1 MIKQR
6 ILTIWIVLTALALAA
21 CGLGNTRLSS
31 AEGTAYAAEVDEYVE
46 NMLVGRSECDF
57 ARYTRD
63 FDLEEWEGTLDES
76 AWQQECK
83 AGFKTG
89 AYQSKALDH
98 VEDRQESR
106 VVIYQAVFENVE
118 DATLSVYFYIDDPDH
133 LIIGYE
139 IDY

>member
-21 CGLGNTRLSS
+21 CGLGNTRLSP
-31 AEGTAYAAEVDEYVE
+31 AEGAAYAAEVEDIVE

-76 AWQQECK
+76 AWRQECE

-89 AYQSKALDH
+89 AYHSKTFNH
-98 VEDRQESR
+98 VEDRQEFR
-106 VVIYQAVFENVE
+106 VVIYQVVFENVE
-118 DATLSVYFYIDDPDH
+118 DATLSVFFFIDDPDH
-133 LIIGYE
+133 LIAAYAL
-139 IDY
+139 DF